1 MTSAQSTAA
10 VPFIVDASED
20 VTSEFPGAPRLQ
32 SFAFAQWKGRWI
44 FIGGRTSGYHAVGG
58 GSAEF
63 MQADANREGWGI
75 DTTVKPARTYHMA
88 VGQVPPRLAT
98 IRAGW

>member
-44 FIGGRTSGYHAVGG
+44 FIGGLTSGYHAVGG

-63 MQADANREGWGI
+63 MPADANRELRVI
-75 DTTVKPARTYHMA
+75 DVEFLPASLYDRD
-88 VGQVPPRLAT
+88 VGLLRDIPADM
-98 IRAGW
+98 